1 MKIVN
6 TKLDPLPQDL
16 SLLLSNLRKKREFN
30 PKNYVEAKSLALHN
44 YLKHFNISSVVVAV
58 SGGVDSAVVL
68 ALAKETYK
76 LGQLKKIVGVTLP
89 VLNTQGVINQE
100 KAKDLAFLLGV
111 KLGIEIT
118 SIDLS
123 DSFKNLKK
131 NIEEVSPET
140 SSWAEGQLVPYLR
153 TPSLYY
159 LATLHKAVILG
170 TTNKD
175 EGSYLGYFGKASD
188 GLVDLQMI
196 SDIHKSEVFK
206 LGEYLRIPNEILSRT
221 PTGDMFDGRSD
232 EEVFGCSYD
241 FVELFERLM
250 ETPYKADLLSSLSP
264 EGRDYY
270 QKASLN
276 MEKMHKYNYHKYLGK
291 SPAIH
296 LDLFHNKVSPF
307 WGNRL
312 CEKNP
317 INFENL
323 NGFSPISLPNLKE
336 GDPNL
341 SSAEVLEILNKISE
355 CSWQEANEN
364 GYREITSTAK
374 SYRLSL
380 YSEPWANMYFE
391 RIRSTLDP
399 FILKNGEVFKLVG
412 VSPLLRFIK
421 YKKDGFLLPHYDS
434 SFPVS
439 ENQKTL
445 KSLVIYLTDNNDGRT
460 RFIKPRNNLKN
471 DWSTTPNS
479 EEIIKINQHKK
490 GYFLCFD
497 HDTLHDSETCS
508 TEKIII
514 RTDLVYEKVG
524 V

>member
-1 MKIVN
+1 MKIFN
-6 TKLDPLPQDL
+6 TKLNPLPQDL
-16 SLLLSNLRKKREFN
+16 ALLLSNLRQKREFN

-44 YLKHFNISSVVVAV
+44 YLKHFNISSAVVAV
-58 SGGVDSAVVL
+58 SGGIDSAVVL
-68 ALAKETYK
+68 ALANETAK

-89 VLNTQGVINQE
+89 VLNTKGVVNQD
-100 KAKDLAFLLGV
+100 KAKNMAFLLGDS
-111 KLGIEIT
+111 LGIEIT

-123 DSFKNLKK
+123 DSFKVLK
-131 NIEEVSPET
+131 NTIEVVSPK
-140 SSWAEGQLVPYLR
+140 SNDWAEGQLVPYLR

-188 GLVDLQMI
+188 GLVDLQII

-206 LGEYLRIPNEILSRT
+206 LGEYLKIPKEILTRT

-250 ETPYKADLLSSLSP
+250 ENPYREELLSSLSP
-264 EGRDYY
+264 EGRKYFME
-270 QKASLN
+270 ASLN
-276 MEKMHKYNYHKYLGK
+276 VEKMHKYNYHKYLGK
-291 SPAIH
+291 SPAVH
-296 LDLFHNKVSPF
+296 LDLFHNKTPPF
-307 WGNRL
+307 WGNRQ
-312 CEKNP
+312 CPKNP
-317 INFENL
+317 IDFERL
-323 NGFSPISLPNLKE
+323 NGFSPISLPTLKE
-336 GDPNL
+336 GGVILTPQ
-341 SSAEVLEILNKISE
+341 EVFEIINKIKH

-380 YSEPWANMYFE
+380 HNETWADMYFE
-391 RIRSTLDP
+391 RIRSSLDP
-399 FILKNGEVFKLVG
+399 FIIKNGEVFKLVG

-434 SFPVS
+434 SFPIS

-445 KSLVIYLTDNNDGRT
+445 KSLVIYLTDNVDGRT
-460 RFIKPRNNLKN
+460 RFIKPKDNSKN
-471 DWSTTPNS
+471 DWSNPPS
-479 EEIIKINQHKK
+479 LEEIIEINHHKK
-490 GYFLCFD
+490 GSFLSFD
-497 HDTLHDSETCS
+497 HDTLHDSEICS